1 MPSFASGPILRG
13 RRRLPTR
20 RFFLFLTCAPSSV
33 KNNLNLYRPDR
44 GSGPSFMLAT
54 KPNVTGDLSL
64 DDRWQLVQRIVSS
77 PPFQKSARLRELL
90 EYITERTI
98 HGHPHELTEQHIGN
112 ALFHKPSG
120 YDPLEDSSVRVHVR
134 QLRLKLHE
142 YFDEEGRNEPLILT
156 IPKGSYAPVFK
167 PAAKPQD
174 QAIAAPA
181 ETHPVNDWRSRAIM
195 AWIVCAALLI
205 FSAVLL
211 YQSSRRASA
220 SAVPAAAIPPWPFS
234 QIFDSR
240 HQTIIV
246 VADSNYGMSRILTE
260 KSGSLDQ
267 YLKRDFLQNSSGH
280 KLTGA
285 DSRLSEY
292 IANSTLTSFADVANV
307 VTLLN
312 AAGPLQKRVSVR
324 FPRDLGLRDLDHE
337 NFVFIGSPAS
347 NPWASLFQ
355 NRLNFRE
362 GESVVGDSV
371 KFFINTNPQ
380 PGEQPRYEGLRWTG
394 SLGEDY
400 AVIALL
406 PNNTNDGSILTLQGL
421 QQEGTEAAG
430 RFLADP
436 ENCRQLKVALG
447 LSPSSDSFP
456 ENIWFEAL
464 IRSRTVAGAPNAT
477 TLVAVRRIH

>member
-1 MPSFASGPILRG
+1 
-13 RRRLPTR
+13 
-20 RFFLFLTCAPSSV
+20 
-33 KNNLNLYRPDR
+33 
-44 GSGPSFMLAT
+44 MLAT
-54 KPNVTGDLSL
+54 KPNVTDDLSQ
-64 DDRWQLVQRIVSS
+64 DERWQLVQRIVSS
-77 PPFQKSARLRELL
+77 PSFQKSARLRDLL
-90 EYITERTI
+90 EHITERTI
-98 HGHPHELTEQHIGN
+98 HGHPQELTEQHIGN

-142 YFDEEGRNEPLILT
+142 YFDEDGRSETLILT

-167 PAAKPQD
+167 PAAKAQD
-174 QAIAAPA
+174 PAVVTAIEPR
-181 ETHPVNDWRSRAIM
+181 PVASWRSRAIAAGVICSLLM
-195 AWIVCAALLI
+195 ILSAALL
-205 FSAVLL
+205 
-211 YQSSRRASA
+211 YQNSRRGYASPMAPLA
-220 SAVPAAAIPPWPFS
+220 SPPWPFS

-240 HQTIIV
+240 HQTVIV
-246 VADSNYGMSRILTE
+246 VADSNYGMSRILSGQ
-260 KSGSLDQ
+260 SGSLDQ
-267 YLKRDFLQNSSGH
+267 YLKRDFQQYTSGH
-280 KLTGA
+280 KLSGA

-347 NPWASLFQ
+347 NPWTSLFQ
-355 NRLNFRE
+355 GRLNFRE
-362 GESVVGDSV
+362 SESVVGDSV
-371 KFFINTNPQ
+371 KFFMNTNPQ
-380 PGEQPRYEGLRWTG
+380 PGEQAHYEGLRWTG

-406 PNNTNDGSILTLQGL
+406 PNNTNDGSVLMLEGL

-430 RFLADP
+430 RFLADI
-436 ENCRQLKVALG
+436 ENRRQLKAALG

-456 ENIWFEAL
+456 ESIWFEAL
-464 IRSRTVAGAPNAT
+464 VRSRTVAGAPDTT
-477 TLVAVRRIH
+477 TLVAVRRVH